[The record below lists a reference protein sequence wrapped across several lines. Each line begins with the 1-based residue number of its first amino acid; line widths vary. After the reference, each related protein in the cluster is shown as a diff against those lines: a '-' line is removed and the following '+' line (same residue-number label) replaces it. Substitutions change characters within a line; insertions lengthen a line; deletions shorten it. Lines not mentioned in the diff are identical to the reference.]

1 MTATS
6 SKSKYLDLNP
16 LVPLRIP
23 STLSWTDAEISQ
35 LSTLYPTVNER
46 AKFVVQY
53 LLDHNILPE
62 FLSKKGVD
70 GVLQL
75 FKEENDGQITE
86 PAIASLMEYAN
97 LKASQET
104 EVMVLESTILSGGQI
119 AGVVRARLCCARAAF
134 FRRRSVRDQSHVTFR
149 TAYVAFRFPFFLPYS
164 HLSPTTAA
172 ASHLPSSPPSPPPPS
187 PLPIHQTPP
196 VVVVVVDTAAAAT
209 PPPPLAP
216 TIGRAAAEIMWG
228 GFTARATWGPYAL
241 HTAHTAFPSLGAD
254 TCDPRRLHASSAA
267 GATSSLGGAVAAAE
281 RRPASL
287 WDQLAILA
295 PSRSHEHRRR
305 RRPGHPVLFAVPRV
319 SSSHLAVS
327 RGFARCHVTSG

>member
-1 MTATS
+1 MSA
-6 SKSKYLDLNP
+6 
-16 LVPLRIP
+16 
-23 STLSWTDAEISQ
+23 
-35 LSTLYPTVNER
+35 
-46 AKFVVQY
+46 
-53 LLDHNILPE
+53 
-62 FLSKKGVD
+62 
-70 GVLQL
+70 
-75 FKEENDGQITE
+75 
-86 PAIASLMEYAN
+86 
-97 LKASQET
+97 
-104 EVMVLESTILSGGQI
+104 ILSRVLYTPPPNPQDCPRTDQSLDSPWTKMKNSKGGQI

-228 GFTARATWGPYAL
+228 GFTASPSHCHTPPTGP
-241 HTAHTAFPSLGAD
+241 LGAP
-254 TCDPRRLHASSAA
+254 TPCTPPTPPSRPSEQTPATHGGCMRHVGRQVSPPPRRYPTPPAAAA